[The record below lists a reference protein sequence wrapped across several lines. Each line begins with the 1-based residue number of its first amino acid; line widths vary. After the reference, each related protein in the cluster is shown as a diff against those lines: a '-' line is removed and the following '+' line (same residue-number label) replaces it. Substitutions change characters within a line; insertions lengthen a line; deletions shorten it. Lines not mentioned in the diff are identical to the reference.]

1 MAQYKISLL
10 GLYTYD
16 NTLFDQLT
24 IPAMLPP
31 VVSDDP
37 YHYYIPNK
45 DTLVNLIL
53 EKAADFP
60 ALYPD
65 CDFMKFM
72 CGVWSKNCEYMM
84 IVLWESMNA
93 RFNPIENYD
102 RQSKIT
108 RVANSS
114 AGGTV
119 TGSQTAFNSDAFK
132 DTGKSVSSQTSSGG
146 ETVTDH
152 THGNIG
158 VRSGQEL
165 VAQSREMA
173 LFKWYDI
180 VSDDFISKFCV
191 QIY

>member
-1 MAQYKISLL
+1 MAMYKISLL

-16 NTLFDQLT
+16 HTIFDNIH
-24 IPAMLPP
+24 IPPMLPP
-31 VVSDDP
+31 VYGDEP
-37 YHYYIPNK
+37 FHYYTP
-45 DTLVNLIL
+45 DTQTLINLIL

-72 CGVWSKNCEYMM
+72 AGVWSKNCEYMM
-84 IVLWESMNA
+84 TVLWETMNA
-93 RFNPIENYD
+93 KFNPIENYD

-119 TGSQTAFNSDAFK
+119 TGSQTAFNADTFK

-191 QIY
+191 QLY

>member
-1 MAQYKISLL
+1 MALYRISLL
-10 GLYTYD
+10 GLYQYD
-16 NTLFDQLT
+16 DTLFNQLV
-24 IPAMLPP
+24 IPTMPTP
-31 VVSDDP
+31 DP
-37 YHYYIPNK
+37 DLDYTYTPDR
-45 DTLVNLIL
+45 DTLINLIL
-53 EKAADFP
+53 EKAADFS

-65 CDFMKFM
+65 WDFMHFM

-84 IVLWESMNA
+84 VTLWQTINA
-93 RFNPIENYD
+93 KFNPLENYD
-102 RQSKIT
+102 RHSQIS
-108 RVANSS
+108 RSSMSS
-114 AGGTV
+114 AGGSV
-119 TGSQTAFNSDAFK
+119 TGAQTAFNSDQFK
-132 DTGKSVSSQTSSGG
+132 NTNRSMSTDSASGT

-173 LFKWYDI
+173 LFKWYDV

>member
-1 MAQYKISLL
+1 MAMYKISLL

-16 NTLFDQLT
+16 NTLFDQLY
-24 IPAMLPP
+24 IPSIFPAVPGDMPF
-31 VVSDDP
+31 
-37 YHYYIPNK
+37 HYYTPNK

-60 ALYPD
+60 ALYPNV
-65 CDFMKFM
+65 DFMKFM

-84 IVLWESMNA
+84 CTLWETMNA
-93 RFNPIENYD
+93 KFNPIENYD
-102 RQSKIT
+102 RHSTIT
-108 RVANSS
+108 RKANSS

-119 TGSQTAFNSDAFK
+119 TGSQTAFNSDTFK

-146 ETVTDH
+146 ESVEDY

>member
-1 MAQYKISLL
+1 MAMYKISLL

-31 VVSDDP
+31 VVSDEP
-37 YHYYIPNK
+37 YHYYIPDK
-45 DTLVNLIL
+45 QTLVNLIL

-84 IVLWESMNA
+84 TVLWETMNA

-102 RQSKIT
+102 RHSKIT
-108 RVANSS
+108 RKANSS

-119 TGSQTAFNSDAFK
+119 TGSQTAFNADTFK

-146 ETVTDH
+146 ETVEDH

-191 QIY
+191 QIF